1 MSATEFEADRE
12 AAQQAKKMSVTQQ
25 QHPYYEKAKQLT
37 GTPGHQPFH
46 SIPEPG
52 QFAYSPGVYTPDL
65 RDAMGGGDASLVGS
79 LHHDPITGSPQ
90 NPIPDEP
97 GICRRPGTWSQLPE
111 PSLYDS
117 LNAELQACV
126 A

>member
-1 MSATEFEADRE
+1 
-12 AAQQAKKMSVTQQ
+12 MSVK
-25 QHPYYEKAKQLT
+25 QHPTEHYEKTKQLT

-65 RDAMGGGDASLVGS
+65 RDAMGGGDASQFGS
-79 LHHDPITGSPQ
+79 LHHDPIPGNPQ
-90 NPIPDEP
+90 NPISDEP
-97 GICRRPGTWSQLPE
+97 GICGRPGTGRELSE
-111 PSLYDS
+111 SSLYDS
-117 LNAELQACV
+117 LNAELQTCV